1 MPVIFHN
8 APFARFSK
16 SPKIAGSIPNRDTT
30 IAAKVVEKNTAPR
43 LLIAASIRVD
53 LLLWSHQLQNAR
65 TGTLIWS
72 LVSTVFLLFILV
84 AVLVFFI
91 YRYGSERN
99 KRKKYESR
107 YGVLEGSKNNGTHRE
122 VFAEIGLIGVHQQH
136 NKPPCTPIDDLE
148 DFGSLDLSTN
158 QPVENFY
165 LSKKERSDRIRKH
178 SGFRGRLDATSTS
191 IS

>member
-1 MPVIFHN
+1 MFIV
-8 APFARFSK
+8 
-16 SPKIAGSIPNRDTT
+16 
-30 IAAKVVEKNTAPR
+30 
-43 LLIAASIRVD
+43 
-53 LLLWSHQLQNAR
+53 QNAR